1 MAVGSVDSGE
11 VDKAKA
17 KPAAATATLK
27 RDYNDVVNDIEV
39 RSVVGKVGKP
49 IPQAKP
55 GRKMTAFEAA
65 KLDPKFKAKEW
76 LRKTIR
82 STAAKFILVVTVC

>member
-49 IPQAKP
+49 VPQSKP
-55 GRKMTAFEAA
+55 GRKRTAFEAA
-65 KLDPKFKAKEW
+65 
-76 LRKTIR
+76 
-82 STAAKFILVVTVC
+82 